1 MDYVGYNNF
10 VFIVPN
16 IKECNKNK
24 KIKKSFMIIMIL
36 ISEIIYVINITIL
49 NKNNLLISEI
59 IPQILRLWTWIT
71 YYYMGM
77 YISEFKFNKKFK
89 LKNVII
95 LCICMII
102 YEILI
107 GKLLLNDL
115 RAENF

>member
-1 MDYVGYNNF
+1 
-10 VFIVPN
+10 
-16 IKECNKNK
+16 
-24 KIKKSFMIIMIL
+24 MIIMIL